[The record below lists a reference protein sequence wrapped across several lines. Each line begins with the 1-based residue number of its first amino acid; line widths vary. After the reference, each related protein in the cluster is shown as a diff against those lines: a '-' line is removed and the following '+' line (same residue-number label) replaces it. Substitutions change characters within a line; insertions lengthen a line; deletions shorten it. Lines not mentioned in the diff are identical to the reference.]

1 MGNLTKRVAATVA
14 AGGVVAG
21 GLLLAAGP
29 AGANPSDTP
38 CGTADVHVG
47 VTADPTH
54 AAGHEAYVLTYTAAA
69 PTTNCKLEGT
79 PAALAFTAGGQ
90 RIPDV
95 TATPDGATGG
105 PVNLRAGH
113 PAESRI
119 VQQADARPNAVT
131 PTAVSFQLPS
141 GQPVGAEWPAGAPL
155 KGTGVQVTA
164 ISGS

>member
-14 AGGVVAG
+14 TGAVVAG
-21 GLLLAAGP
+21 GLLLASGA
-29 AGANPSDTP
+29 ASANPSDTP
-38 CGTADVHVG
+38 CGTADVQVG
-47 VTADPTH
+47 VTADPAH

-79 PAALAFTAGGQ
+79 PSALAFAAGAQ
-90 RIPDV
+90 PIPDV
-95 TATPDGATGG
+95 AVTPDGATGG

-119 VQQADARPNAVT
+119 VQQVDAPANALT

-141 GQPVGAEWPAGAPL
+141 GQPVSAAWPAGAPL
-155 KGTGVQVTA
+155 KGAGVQVTA
-164 ISGS
+164 IS